1 MHPWQTLATLRVLPS
16 FSLDTNNC
24 RMEEKGT
31 MANILILDCCRKF
44 KYVRDI
50 SRSWE
55 TPLDEP
61 VPGKTNSVTAL
72 ACAPNGTSWD
82 NINGSHGKLVT
93 SRKMKHNLA

>member
-1 MHPWQTLATLRVLPS
+1 
-16 FSLDTNNC
+16 
-24 RMEEKGT
+24 